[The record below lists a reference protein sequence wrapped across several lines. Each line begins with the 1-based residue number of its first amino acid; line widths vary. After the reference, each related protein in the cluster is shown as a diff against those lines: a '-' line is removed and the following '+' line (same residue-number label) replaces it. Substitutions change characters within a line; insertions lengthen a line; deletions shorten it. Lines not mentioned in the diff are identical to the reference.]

1 MRRTSPKNPRKQRAR
16 VLRAPIHKKK
26 RGLSAPLSEDLRNR
40 YKIRRLPVRT
50 DDMVFIRIGSFRE
63 TEGRVTRVNVQ
74 KQRLEIDGITSEKM
88 DGSKVFYPIHPSN
101 VVIVRLGRLDSTRKK
116 IIERRAKEE
125 VEFPEEEPPEEVIEP
140 VDEELDLEAEDVEE
154 LEDELEE
161 EPEDETMTRE
171 EDKVRSPL
179 PDAEEED

>member
-1 MRRTSPKNPRKQRAR
+1 M
-16 VLRAPIHKKK
+16 
-26 RGLSAPLSEDLRNR
+26 
-40 YKIRRLPVRT
+40 
-50 DDMVFIRIGSFRE
+50 
-63 TEGRVTRVNVQ
+63 TRVNVQ

>member
-1 MRRTSPKNPRKQRAR
+1 MRRTSSKKPRKQRAR
-16 VLRAPIHKKK
+16 LLRAPIHKKK
-26 RGLSAPLSEDLRNR
+26 RGLSAQLSEDLRNR

-63 TEGRVTRVNVQ
+63 TEGRVRRVNIQ
-74 KQRLEIDGITSEKM
+74 KQRLEIDGITNEKM

-125 VEFPEEEPPEEVIEP
+125 VEFPEEKPPEEVIEP
-140 VDEELDLEAEDVEE
+140 VDEELDLEEEDMEE

-161 EPEDETMTRE
+161 DQGDETGKRE

-179 PDAEEED
+179 SDPDEEE